1 MTTEFVPK
9 EQAAMEFLALTGD
22 ERKKRGK
29 KRAAENHEKT
39 LYAARL
45 SARYLARNGDIIT
58 IEDIYRKTG
67 IDPKYL
73 GNAAGSVFTGDDWEW
88 CGFRK
93 AERPAAHSR
102 MIRTWRLKK

>member
-1 MTTEFVPK
+1 MAVEYVPK
-9 EQAAMEFLALTGD
+9 EQARMEFLALTGE

-29 KRAAENHEKT
+29 KKAAKSHERT

-45 SARYLARNGDIIT
+45 SARYLARHGEIIT

-73 GNAAGSVFTGDDWEW
+73 GNAAGSVFMGNEWEW

-93 AERPAAHSR
+93 AERPGQGLA
-102 MIRTWRLKK
+102 MRLAPLA